1 MSMLLP
7 AGEVPVTSDRAG
19 TVSPDRVPS
28 AGPVHT
34 GVREGCVASREA
46 DIAAEQ
52 KYFDTAAER
61 RDQRRDHL
69 ARLPSAAAHATA
81 AAHLRRYAD
90 AAGRALGAA
99 DEAVAFG
106 RIDDEAGAIRY
117 VGRHLI
123 RDADGE
129 VLVVN
134 WQAPAAAGWFEATPE
149 NPAGIR
155 RKRAFTCTGNTIDD
169 LTDTIL
175 AEIAEAVD
183 AHLLAEL
190 SRGRTGT
197 MRDIVATIQAAQFAL
212 IRAPR
217 DQVLVIEG
225 GPGTGKSAVALHRV
239 SWLLFQHRTEFSAA
253 DVLVVGPHPTFVR
266 YIGQLLPALGDDGV
280 ELRDVD
286 RLAPDVPRGRTESD
300 AVARIKGEARMAEL
314 LARAL
319 DARVGVPDP
328 AERLLVGGRF
338 VTLPG
343 AEVAEA
349 LAVARAAALPYA
361 GRRRL
366 LGDRLAALVA
376 ARTGVDP
383 ARSDAVGNLVERLWP
398 QQTPT
403 GLLRDLLGSTARL
416 RAAAGDAFAPAE
428 VAALHRRGADR
439 LSRETWSAADLPLLD
454 ELAFLIDGPGRRY
467 AHVVVDEAQDLSPMQ
482 LRAVARR
489 SATGSLTVVGD
500 LAQSTGRWARD
511 SWDEVLAH
519 LPAVHPARIAPLRYG
534 YRVPRQAY
542 ATAAALLPV
551 AAPGVPPVEV
561 VRDGP
566 ADTGVHRVGLAELA
580 ARAVAV
586 AREHAEAG
594 RFVGI
599 VCPPRQ
605 RRPVEA
611 ALAANDM
618 AWSSADRGE
627 LGGAVNLVSPQEAK
641 GLEFD
646 AVVVVEP
653 EEIVA
658 GDERGHRLLY
668 VALTRTTGHLDIVC
682 TGDPVSLDAAARPRQ
697 RVGGPTDAPFS
708 RREARRLAEHLAGQ
722 VRSAAPAAFWA
733 EVLAEVRTLLPEAA
747 VSPERPADG

>member
-1 MSMLLP
+1 M
-7 AGEVPVTSDRAG
+7 
-19 TVSPDRVPS
+19 VSRS
-28 AGPVHT
+28 
-34 GVREGCVASREA
+34 A

-52 KYFDTAAER
+52 AYFDAAATQRDRR
-61 RDQRRDHL
+61 RDEL
-69 ARLPSAAAHATA
+69 ARMPSAAANGAA

-90 AAGRALGAA
+90 AAVRALGVA
-99 DEAVAFG
+99 DHAVAFG
-106 RIDDEAGAIRY
+106 RIDDEAGETRY

-134 WQAPAAAGWFEATPE
+134 WQAPAATGWFEATPD
-149 NPAGIR
+149 NPAGVR

-217 DQVLVIEG
+217 EQVLVIEG

-239 SWLLFQHRTEFSAA
+239 SWLLFQHRAEMSAQ

-266 YIGQLLPALGDDGV
+266 YIGRLLPTLGDDGV
-280 ELRDVD
+280 DLRDVG
-286 RLAPDVPRGRTESD
+286 RLAPDVPRGRVEPD
-300 AVARIKGEARMAEL
+300 AVARIKGEARMAGL

-319 DARVGVPDP
+319 DARVGAPDP

-349 LAVARAAALPYA
+349 LAAARAAALPYA

-366 LGDRLAALVA
+366 LRDRLATLVA
-376 ARTGVDP
+376 DRTGVNP
-383 ARSDAVGNLVERLWP
+383 GRSDAVDNLAERLWP

-403 GLLRDLLGSTARL
+403 GLLRDLLGSSARL
-416 RAAAGDAFAPAE
+416 RAAAGDAFSPAE
-428 VAALHRRGADR
+428 VTALHRRGADR

-454 ELAFLIDGPGRRY
+454 ELAHLIDGPGRRY

-500 LAQSTGRWARD
+500 LAQSTGAWARD

-519 LPAVHPARIAPLRYG
+519 LPAVHPVEIAPLRYG

-542 ATAAALLPV
+542 TTAAALLPV
-551 AAPGVPPVEV
+551 AAPGVAPVEV

-566 ADTGVHRVGLAELA
+566 AETGVHRVGLAELA
-580 ARAVAV
+580 GRAVAV

-594 RFVGI
+594 RFVGV
-599 VCPPRQ
+599 VCPARQ

-611 ALAANDM
+611 ALAANGI

-627 LGGAVNLVSPQEAK
+627 LGGAINLISPQEAK

-653 EEIVA
+653 AEIVA

-668 VALTRTTGHLDIVC
+668 VALTRTIGHLDIVC
-682 TGDPVSLDAAARPRQ
+682 TGDPVPLDAPARPRPPL
-697 RVGGPTDAPFS
+697 GDEATAAFT

-722 VRSAAPAAFWA
+722 LRGAAPPAFWA
-733 EVLAEVRTLLPEAA
+733 DVLAEVRATLLPEDG
-747 VSPERPADG
+747 VSSEPPTDG

>member
-1 MSMLLP
+1 M
-7 AGEVPVTSDRAG
+7 
-19 TVSPDRVPS
+19 
-28 AGPVHT
+28 
-34 GVREGCVASREA
+34 SREA
-46 DIAAEQ
+46 DIASEQ
-52 KYFDTAAER
+52 AYFDAAAKHRDRR
-61 RDQRRDHL
+61 RDDLRQ
-69 ARLPSAAAHATA
+69 LPSAAAHTGA
-81 AAHLRRYAD
+81 AAHLRRYAET
-90 AAGRALGAA
+90 ARRALGSAG
-99 DEAVAFG
+99 EAVAFG
-106 RIDDEAGAIRY
+106 RVDAETGETRY

-123 RDADGE
+123 RDADGG

-134 WQAPAAAGWFEATPE
+134 WHAPAAAGWFEATPD
-149 NPAGIR
+149 NPAGVR
-155 RKRAFTCTGNTIDD
+155 RKRAFTCTGNTIEDI
-169 LTDTIL
+169 TDTIM

-183 AHLLAEL
+183 AQLLAEL
-190 SRGRTGT
+190 TRGRTGS

-239 SWLLFQHRTEFSAA
+239 SWLLFQHRADMAAA

-266 YIGQLLPALGDDGV
+266 YIGQVLPALGDEGV
-280 ELRDVD
+280 ELRDVG
-286 RLAPDVPRGRTESD
+286 RLAPDVPRGRTERD
-300 AVARIKGEARMAEL
+300 AVARIKGAARMAGL

-319 DARVGVPDP
+319 DARIGAPDP

-343 AEVAEA
+343 VEVAEA
-349 LAVARAAALPYA
+349 LAAARAAALPYA
-361 GRRRL
+361 GRRQL
-366 LGDRLAALVA
+366 LRDRLAALVA

-383 ARSDAVGNLVERLWP
+383 AGADAVGNLVERLWP
-398 QQTPT
+398 QQNPT
-403 GLLRDLLGSTARL
+403 GFLRDLLGSTARL
-416 RAAAGDAFAPAE
+416 RAAAADEFTSAE

-439 LSRETWSAADLPLLD
+439 LSRETWSAADLSLLD
-454 ELAFLIDGPGRRY
+454 ELAYLIDGPGRRY

-500 LAQSTGRWARD
+500 LAQSTGSWARD

-519 LPAVHPARIAPLRYG
+519 LPTGHPARITPLRYG

-542 ATAAALLPV
+542 ATAVPLLSV
-551 AAPGVPPVEV
+551 AAPGTAPVEV

-566 ADTGVHRVGLAELA
+566 AETGVHRVGLAELA
-580 ARAVAV
+580 GRAVTV

-594 RFVGI
+594 RFVGV

-611 ALAANDM
+611 ALAANGM
-618 AWSSADRGE
+618 TWSSADRGE
-627 LGGAVNLVSPQEAK
+627 LGGAVNLISPQEAK

-658 GDERGHRLLY
+658 SDERGHRLLY
-668 VALTRTTGHLDIVC
+668 VALTRTTGYLDIVC
-682 TGDPVSLDAAARPRQ
+682 TGDPVPLDAPARPRPP
-697 RVGGPTDAPFS
+697 VDDEPDAAFT
-708 RREARRLAEHLAGQ
+708 RREAHRLAEHLAGQ
-722 VRSAAPAAFWA
+722 LRGAAPPAFWDDI
-733 EVLAEVRTLLPEAA
+733 LTQVRATLRPTDPVSSGPADAVSPGQPQAA
-747 VSPERPADG
+747 VSPGQPADD

>member
-1 MSMLLP
+1 M
-7 AGEVPVTSDRAG
+7 TSRA
-19 TVSPDRVPS
+19 
-28 AGPVHT
+28 
-34 GVREGCVASREA
+34 A

-52 KYFDTAAER
+52 AYFDTAAAH
-61 RDQRRDHL
+61 RDRRRDHL
-69 ARLPSAAAHATA
+69 RQLPSAAAHSGA
-81 AAHLRRYAD
+81 AAHLRRYAED
-90 AAGRALGAA
+90 AQRALGAA

-106 RIDDEAGAIRY
+106 RVDAEAGDSLY

-123 RDADGE
+123 RDAEGE

-134 WQAPAAAGWFEATPE
+134 WHAPAAAGWFAATPE
-149 NPAGIR
+149 NPAGVR
-155 RKRAFTCTGNTIDD
+155 RKRAFTCTGNTIEE

-183 AHLLAEL
+183 ARLLAEL
-190 SRGRTGT
+190 ARGRTGS

-212 IRAPR
+212 VRAPR

-239 SWLLFQHRTEFSAA
+239 SWLLFNHREEMSAA

-266 YIGQLLPALGDDGV
+266 YIGQVLPALGDDGV
-280 ELRDVD
+280 ELRDVG
-286 RLAPDVPRGRTESD
+286 RLGPDVPRGRTEPD
-300 AVARIKGEARMAEL
+300 GVARIKGEARMAGL

-343 AEVAEA
+343 AQVAEA
-349 LAVARAAALPYA
+349 LAAVRAAALPYA

-366 LGDRLAALVA
+366 LRDRLAALVT
-376 ARTGVDP
+376 ARTGV
-383 ARSDAVGNLVERLWP
+383 AGAGADAVGNLTERLWP

-403 GLLRDLLGSTARL
+403 GLLRGLLGSTARL
-416 RAAAGDAFAPAE
+416 RAAAGGEFTAAE

-454 ELAFLIDGPGRRY
+454 ELAHLIDGPGRRY

-489 SATGSLTVVGD
+489 SEGSLTVVGD
-500 LAQSTGRWARD
+500 LAQSTGSWARD

-519 LPAVHPARIAPLRYG
+519 LPTVHPATVTALRYG

-542 ATAAALLPV
+542 ATAAPLLPV
-551 AAPGVPPVEV
+551 AAPGVAPVEV

-566 ADTGVHRVGLAELA
+566 AETGVHRVGLAELA
-580 ARAVAV
+580 GRAVAV

-594 RFVGI
+594 RFVGV

-611 ALAANDM
+611 ALAANGV

-627 LGGAVNLVSPQEAK
+627 LGGAVNLISPQEAK

-653 EEIVA
+653 VEIVA
-658 GDERGHRLLY
+658 SDERGHRLLY

-682 TGDPVSLDAAARPRQ
+682 TGDPVPLDAPVRPRPPL
-697 RVGGPTDAPFS
+697 VEPDVAFT
-708 RREARRLAEHLAGQ
+708 RREAHRLAEHLAGQ
-722 VRSAAPAAFWA
+722 LRGAAPPAFWA
-733 EVLAEVRTLLPEAA
+733 DVLAEIRELLPADG
-747 VSPERPADG
+747 VSSGRPADD

>member
-1 MSMLLP
+1 V
-7 AGEVPVTSDRAG
+7 E
-19 TVSPDRVPS
+19 
-28 AGPVHT
+28 
-34 GVREGCVASREA
+34 SREA
-46 DIAAEQ
+46 HIAAEQ
-52 KYFDTAAER
+52 AYFDAAAQHRDRR
-61 RDQRRDHL
+61 RDGLRH
-69 ARLPSAAAHATA
+69 LPSAAAHASA
-81 AAHLRRYAD
+81 AAHLRRHAD
-90 AAGRALGAA
+90 AVERALGAA

-106 RIDDEAGAIRY
+106 RIDDEAGDIRY

-134 WQAPAAAGWFEATPE
+134 WHAPAAAGWFEATPD
-149 NPAGIR
+149 NPAGVR
-155 RKRAFTCTGNTIDD
+155 RKRAFTCVGNTIEDI
-169 LTDTIL
+169 TDTIL

-183 AHLLAEL
+183 ARLLAEL
-190 SRGRTGT
+190 TRGRTGT
-197 MRDIVATIQAAQFAL
+197 MRDIVATIQAAQFSL

-239 SWLLFQHRTEFSAA
+239 SWLLFQHRDDMSAA

-266 YIGQLLPALGDDGV
+266 YIGQVLPTLGDDGV
-280 ELRDVD
+280 QLRDIG
-286 RLAPDVPRGRTESD
+286 RLAPDAPRGRTEGD
-300 AVARIKGEARMAEL
+300 AVARIKGEARMAGL

-319 DARVGVPDP
+319 DTRVGAPDP

-349 LAVARAAALPYA
+349 LAVARAAALPYR
-361 GRRRL
+361 GRHGL
-366 LGDRLAALVA
+366 LRDRLTALVA
-376 ARTGVDP
+376 ARTGLDP
-383 ARSDAVGNLVERLWP
+383 ARSEAVDNLTDRLWP
-398 QQTPT
+398 PQIPT
-403 GLLRDLLGSTARL
+403 GFLRDLLGSTARL
-416 RAAAGDAFAPAE
+416 RAAAREEFTPAE

-454 ELAFLIDGPGRRY
+454 ELAHLIDGPGRRY

-500 LAQSTGRWARD
+500 LAQSTGSWARD

-519 LPAVHPARIAPLRYG
+519 LPTVHPAGITALRYG

-542 ATAAALLPV
+542 ETAAPLLPV
-551 AAPGVPPVEV
+551 AAPGVTPVEV
-561 VRDGP
+561 IRDGP

-580 ARAVAV
+580 GRTVTV
-586 AREHAEAG
+586 AREHADAG

-605 RRPVEA
+605 RRAVEA
-611 ALAANDM
+611 ALAANGV

-627 LGGAVNLVSPQEAK
+627 LGGAVNLISPQEAK

-653 EEIVA
+653 VEIVA
-658 GDERGHRLLY
+658 SDERGHRLLY

-682 TGDPVSLDAAARPRQ
+682 TSDPVPLDAPVRPRPAMADQ
-697 RVGGPTDAPFS
+697 AGATFT
-708 RREARRLAEHLAGQ
+708 RREAHRLAEHLAGQ
-722 VRSAAPAAFWA
+722 LRGAAPPAFWA
-733 EVLAEVRTLLPEAA
+733 DVLAELRATLLPQDA
-747 VSPERPADG
+747 VSSGRPTDG

>member
-1 MSMLLP
+1 M
-7 AGEVPVTSDRAG
+7 
-19 TVSPDRVPS
+19 
-28 AGPVHT
+28 
-34 GVREGCVASREA
+34 ASRKA

-52 KYFDTAAER
+52 AYFDAAAAHRDR
-61 RDQRRDHL
+61 RREGLRQ
-69 ARLPSAAAHATA
+69 LPSAAAHTA
-81 AAHLRRYAD
+81 AATHLRRYAD
-90 AAGRALGAA
+90 AAERALGAA

-106 RIDDEAGAIRY
+106 RVDTETGETRY

-123 RDADGE
+123 RDVDGE

-134 WQAPAAAGWFEATPE
+134 WHAPAAAGWFEATVG
-149 NPAGIR
+149 NSAGVH
-155 RKRAFTCTGNTIDD
+155 RKRAFTCAGNTIEDI
-169 LTDTIL
+169 TDTIL
-175 AEIAEAVD
+175 AEIGEAVD

-190 SRGRTGT
+190 TRGRTGT

-217 DQVLVIEG
+217 DEVLVIEG

-239 SWLLFQHRTEFSAA
+239 SWLLYQHRDEMAPP

-266 YIGQLLPALGDDGV
+266 YIGQVLPALGDDGV
-280 ELRDVD
+280 ELRDIS
-286 RLAPDVPRGRTESD
+286 RLAPDAPRGRTERD
-300 AVARIKGEARMAEL
+300 AVTRIKGEARMAGL

-319 DARVGVPDP
+319 DARIGTPDP

-343 AEVAEA
+343 VEVAET
-349 LAVARAAALPYA
+349 LATVRAAALPYA
-361 GRRRL
+361 DRRRL
-366 LGDRLAALVA
+366 LRDRLAVLVA
-376 ARTGVDP
+376 ARAGVDP
-383 ARSDAVGNLVERLWP
+383 TRSDAVGNLTDRLWP
-398 QQTPT
+398 PQTPT
-403 GLLRDLLGSTARL
+403 GFLRDLLGSTARL
-416 RAAAGDAFAPAE
+416 RAAAADEFTPAE

-454 ELAFLIDGPGRRY
+454 ELAHLIDGPGRRY

-489 SATGSLTVVGD
+489 SANGSLTVVGD
-500 LAQSTGRWARD
+500 LAQSTGSWARD
-511 SWDEVLAH
+511 SWDEVLTH
-519 LPAVHPARIAPLRYG
+519 LPSTHPARITPLRYG

-542 ATAAALLPV
+542 ATAAPLLPV
-551 AAPGVPPVEV
+551 AAPGVTPVEV

-566 ADTGVHRVGLAELA
+566 ADTGVHRVGLAELPG
-580 ARAVAV
+580 RAVTV

-605 RRPVEA
+605 RRAVEA
-611 ALAANDM
+611 ALAANGM
-618 AWSSADRGE
+618 TWSSADRGE
-627 LGGAVNLVSPQEAK
+627 LGGAVNLISPQEAK

-653 EEIVA
+653 VEIVA
-658 GDERGHRLLY
+658 SDERGHRLLY

-682 TGDPVSLDAAARPRQ
+682 TGDPVPLDAPVRPRPLAD
-697 RVGGPTDAPFS
+697 VEPGATFT
-708 RREARRLAEHLAGQ
+708 RREAHRLAEHLAGQ
-722 VRSAAPAAFWA
+722 LRGAAPEAYWA
-733 EVLAEVRTLLPEAA
+733 DVLAELRATLLPEGA
-747 VSPERPADG
+747 VSSGRPTDG